1 MPEGKKKSKR
11 KALSQK
17 TRFEVF
23 KRDQF
28 TCQYCGRKAPDVVLQ
43 VDHIVPVANGG
54 KNDILN
60 LVTSCVDCNSGKS
73 DRKLD
78 DASVVE
84 KQRREMELRQERLEQ
99 IRMMGEW
106 QRSLVSEREAELE
119 EVNKLFT
126 TLHAGPMEK
135 WELQKI
141 SPIITRFGFINV
153 LEAIRIGMETYD
165 DATETIEKLGGICY
179 NNSSP
184 ELKLRS
190 QILQKMKRYF
200 TDMNWKDAAMLI
212 DRGRRVQ
219 GMRFLQDVNEWL
231 GQNCSDS
238 DPDGW
243 EFFYPSLLK
252 IVQIC
257 EQDEAER

>member
-1 MPEGKKKSKR
+1 MPEQKKKGKR

-23 KRDQF
+23 KRDHF

-43 VDHIVPVANGG
+43 VDHIVPVANDG

-106 QRSLVSEREAELE
+106 QCSLVSEREAELE

-126 TLHAGPMEK
+126 ILHAGPMEK

-141 SPIITRFGFINV
+141 SPIITRFGLINV
-153 LEAIRIGMETYD
+153 LEGIRIGMETYD

-179 NNSSP
+179 NNASP
-184 ELKLRS
+184 EMKLRS
-190 QILQKMKRYF
+190 HIINKMKRHF
-200 TDMNWKDAAMLI
+200 SDINIKNAAILL
-212 DRGRRVQ
+212 DRGRRVA
-219 GMRFLQDVNEWL
+219 GMTFLKAVSDWISNGFGTYQWRYFSSWL
-231 GQNCSDS
+231 DS
-238 DPDGW
+238 YV
-243 EFFYPSLLK
+243 EFF
-252 IVQIC
+252 
-257 EQDEAER
+257 EQEWK